1 MHHSV
6 ITRRRF
12 MVAAITISGT
22 KASMSVLQPISAWA
36 QASDARRRPDRE
48 MVRMARLLYP
58 HDALSDGVYAG
69 ILGAA
74 LSATAAD
81 ESFAVL
87 LDDVGAALDSQ
98 TGGDFVTADEAAQI
112 AAMRVIE
119 GYTAFTAIQAAVR
132 TGVYQ
137 HPACWKAIGYGG
149 PSFQDGGYLHR
160 GVGEI
165 DWLPEGE

>member
-1 MHHSV
+1 MDHSM

-12 MVAAITISGT
+12 MVAAMTLSGT
-22 KASMSVLQPISAWA
+22 TASMSVLQPISVWA
-36 QASDARRRPDRE
+36 QASDGGRPDHD

-58 HDALSDGVYAG
+58 HDALSDDVYAE
-69 ILGAA
+69 ILGDA
-74 LSATAAD
+74 LSATAVD
-81 ESFAVL
+81 DSFAVL

-98 TGGDFVTADEAAQI
+98 MGSDFVTADEAAQI

-119 GYTAFTAIQAAVR
+119 GDSAFIAIQEAVR

-137 HPACWKAIGYGG
+137 HPACWEAIGYGG

-160 GVGEI
+160 GAGEI

>member
-1 MHHSV
+1 
-6 ITRRRF
+6 
-12 MVAAITISGT
+12 
-22 KASMSVLQPISAWA
+22 
-36 QASDARRRPDRE
+36 

-58 HDALSDGVYAG
+58 HDALSDGVYAE
-69 ILGAA
+69 ILGDA
-74 LSATAAD
+74 LSSTAAND
-81 ESFAVL
+81 SIAVL

-98 TGGDFVTADEAAQI
+98 TGDDFVMADEATQI
-112 AAMRVIE
+112 AAMRAIE
-119 GYTAFTAIQAAVR
+119 DGSAFTAIQAAVR

-137 HPACWKAIGYGG
+137 HPACWDAIGYGG